1 MGIALALL
9 IGFRWKVGGDWGFEH
24 GLFRRVEGQ
33 PLFEALQKAD
43 PGFAF
48 IGWLFAETGLNVWT
62 LNLTCGT
69 IFTIGLLA
77 FCRQQPNPWLA
88 LVVAIPYLVIVVA
101 MGYSRQ
107 SVAIGFVMLGLVAL
121 QAGALVR
128 FLVFMALATSVHVTA
143 ALLIPIGILASRKQ
157 SIKTLLVIVPA
168 GLALFTFLLQAKVDN
183 FVGGYIE
190 AEYQSS
196 GALIRV
202 MMNALPAALFFVFR
216 ARMGLNPASLRLWSV
231 MSLIALA
238 FIGLLA
244 ISPSSTAVDR
254 MALYFIPIQLFVWN
268 RLPQALTRSSA
279 KVRGLINVVILYSLT
294 VLTIWLNFADNS
306 YAWLPYQ
313 LFPYDDLW
321 GTSTGY

>member
-1 MGIALALL
+1 M
-9 IGFRWKVGGDWGFEH
+9 
-24 GLFRRVEGQ
+24 
-33 PLFEALQKAD
+33 
-43 PGFAF
+43 
-48 IGWLFAETGLNVWT
+48 

-69 IFTIGLLA
+69 IFTIGMLA
-77 FCRQQPNPWLA
+77 FCRAQPNPWLA

-121 QAGALVR
+121 QGGRLVR

-143 ALLIPIGILASRKQ
+143 ALLIPIGILGGRKQ
-157 SIKTLLVIVPA
+157 SIKRLIFGVPV
-168 GLALFTFLLQAKVDN
+168 GLALFAYLLQDRVDN
-183 FVGGYIE
+183 FVVGYIE
-190 AEYQSS
+190 AQYQSS

-202 MMNALPAALFFVFR
+202 FMNAVPAALFFLFR
-216 ARMGLNPASLRLWSV
+216 ARMGLNPNSFRLWSV
-231 MSLIALA
+231 MCLIALA

-279 KVRGLINVVILYSLT
+279 KVSSFIKMVILYSLT
-294 VLTIWLNFADNS
+294 VLTIWLNFADAS

-313 LFPYDDLW
+313 LFPYDQLW
-321 GTSTGY
+321 GLSTGY